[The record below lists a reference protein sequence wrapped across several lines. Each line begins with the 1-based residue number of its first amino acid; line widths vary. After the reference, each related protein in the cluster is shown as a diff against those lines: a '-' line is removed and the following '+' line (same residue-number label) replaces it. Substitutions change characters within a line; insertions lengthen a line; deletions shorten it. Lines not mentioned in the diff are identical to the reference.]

1 MKITISIST
10 KEMSLFRAIAS
21 KVKAQIIDP
30 IKGQISTIMGNHK
43 NENDEKKPIKARIR
57 ECYENSMIVTT
68 EKWDDTGVNASIEIK
83 TGFIEKVSNL
93 ISNLI
98 DEAAPSIGA
107 FSGAMM
113 IFMGFIN
120 STTSKIKSFI
130 EKIKKEEEE
139 GSVYTNNVFFPD
151 ENTVVNALIRKNRF
165 GSAEHIGWV
174 IESSKKLSF
183 EEELRLV
190 ELIEIAIE
198 NNDYSNLNHHFVAAS
213 FNNREEAETWFRQ
226 KNKISTMF
234 NVVKHLDGW
243 TIKDWR
249 AEEEKEKE
257 EKEEEEEEEKEEK
270 EEEEEEN
277 RNEKIESLL
286 KTLTDCFDQFKADQ
300 SKENLLALRKIYKS
314 THKYWVDMT
323 LQQFEVM
330 TTIRIKANKLISDPF
345 FWL

>member
-1 MKITISIST
+1 MKISISISER
-10 KEMSLFRAIAS
+10 EMSLFKAIAS

-83 TGFIEKVSNL
+83 TSFIEKVSNL
-93 ISNLI
+93 VSNLI

-139 GSVYTNNVFFPD
+139 GSVYTNNVFFPN
-151 ENTVVNALIRKNRF
+151 ERTVVNALIRKNKF
-165 GSAEHIGWV
+165 GSTNHIGWV

-190 ELIEIAIE
+190 EKIEIAIE
-198 NNDYSNLNHHFVAAS
+198 TNDYSNLNKHFVVAS
-213 FNNREEAETWFRQ
+213 FDNKEEAETCFKQ
-226 KNKISTMF
+226 KNKISTMY
-234 NVVKHLDGW
+234 NVVKHLNGW
-243 TIKDWR
+243 TVKDWMKKE
-249 AEEEKEKE
+249 EEEKEKE
-257 EKEEEEEEEKEEK
+257 EEEEKEKEEE

-323 LQQFEVM
+323 LQQVEVM
-330 TTIRIKANKLISDPF
+330 TTIRIKANKLISEPF